1 MNTYRLAL
9 IAAGAIAVAVIAFA
23 MSMAPPVPV
32 PWLPGAAMLLVTY
45 AAGLAIGRLMWKR
58 GG

>member
-23 MSMAPPVPV
+23 MSMAPAAPEPL
-32 PWLPGAAMLLVTY
+32 LPAAAMLMATY
-45 AAGLAIGRLMWKR
+45 VAGLAIGRLVWKGR
-58 GG
+58 G